1 MHTLYGLLILLGIS
15 LPVIGSV
22 LYAVKRRRSARAAA
36 PIVIPYGV
44 LLCLL
49 LFLLGGLRGIRLL
62 GWTVIA
68 VAVMT
73 LTFYSYANL
82 TDFVVGQGKKKRVS

>member
-1 MHTLYGLLILLGIS
+1 MHTLYGLLILLAIS
-15 LPVIGSV
+15 LPPIGSF

-36 PIVIPYGV
+36 PIIIPYGV

-49 LFLLGGLRGIRLL
+49 MFLLGGLRGIRLL
-62 GWTVIA
+62 GGTVVA

-82 TDFVVGQGKKKRVS
+82 VDFVVGQRKKKRVS

>member
-22 LYAVKRRRSARAAA
+22 LYAVKRRGSARAAA

-62 GWTVIA
+62 GGIVIA

-82 TDFVVGQGKKKRVS
+82 TDFVVGQRKKKRVS